1 MTTRRRLA
9 ALAAAFGLLASGWL
23 HASANAG
30 QAAERPVWTAP
41 RSAIARVNPL
51 ARSAD
56 VEAGGAKLFRH
67 RCAQCHRADGTGT
80 SFGPGL
86 TGHRVQSQSDGA
98 LFWKITSGNTRTGMP
113 TFSGLPELQRW
124 QLVLHL
130 RALGSSHS
138 TRPIRP

>member
-9 ALAAAFGLLASGWL
+9 AVAAFGVLSTGWL
-23 HASANAG
+23 HASANAR
-30 QAAERPVWTAP
+30 QAAERPAWRAPHTAD
-41 RSAIARVNPL
+41 ARVNPL
-51 ARSAD
+51 AGSAD
-56 VEAGGAKLFRH
+56 VEAGGAKLFKQ
-67 RCAQCHRADGTGT
+67 RCAQCHREDGTGT

-113 TFSGLPELQRW
+113 GFSGLPELQRW

-138 TRPIRP
+138 RAPSRP